1 MLIIFRSAIKV
12 IAYTDTKIHPK
23 SYNVLVGWRK
33 NIVPFIGRLRFSP
46 ICYNIKFVKPT
57 KTQALEK
64 GFLMLYQRATES
76 ELESLWNRN
85 IAENGNDKRW
95 IDWKKEFIEN
105 NRSGKAATFLILHND
120 VAIGEGT
127 LLLSPACSAIAGRKV
142 LCDGEKIANINA
154 LRIQK
159 RYEGQGHISKLMQ
172 EMEQFAIRNHLSRLT
187 IGVEA
192 KETRTLAIY
201 LHLGFTKFLFAE
213 MEDGELVLY
222 FSKQISP
229 INSRK

>member
-1 MLIIFRSAIKV
+1 
-12 IAYTDTKIHPK
+12 
-23 SYNVLVGWRK
+23 
-33 NIVPFIGRLRFSP
+33 
-46 ICYNIKFVKPT
+46 
-57 KTQALEK
+57 
-64 GFLMLYQRATES
+64 MLYQRATES

-142 LCDGEKIANINA
+142 LCDG
-154 LRIQK
+154 
-159 RYEGQGHISKLMQ
+159 HISKLMQ

>member
-1 MLIIFRSAIKV
+1 MMLQSGRAH
-12 IAYTDTKIHPK
+12 YYYHP
-23 SYNVLVGWRK
+23 
-33 NIVPFIGRLRFSP
+33 
-46 ICYNIKFVKPT
+46 
-57 KTQALEK
+57 
-64 GFLMLYQRATES
+64 
-76 ELESLWNRN
+76 
-85 IAENGNDKRW
+85 
-95 IDWKKEFIEN
+95 
-105 NRSGKAATFLILHND
+105 
-120 VAIGEGT
+120 
-127 LLLSPACSAIAGRKV
+127 CSAIAGRKV

>member
-1 MLIIFRSAIKV
+1 MLQS
-12 IAYTDTKIHPK
+12 
-23 SYNVLVGWRK
+23 
-33 NIVPFIGRLRFSP
+33 GRAHYYYHLRA
-46 ICYNIKFVKPT
+46 VQL
-57 KTQALEK
+57 QAEK
-64 GFLMLYQRATES
+64 YYVM
-76 ELESLWNRN
+76 
-85 IAENGNDKRW
+85 
-95 IDWKKEFIEN
+95 
-105 NRSGKAATFLILHND
+105 GK
-120 VAIGEGT
+120 
-127 LLLSPACSAIAGRKV
+127 
-142 LCDGEKIANINA
+142 KIANINA